1 MQITGNIL
9 ICDPIS
15 KIGITILKKAGL
27 NVVDKPSITNS
38 ELLSEVENYD
48 VIVVRS
54 RTKITNEVI
63 SNAKKAKIIA
73 RVGVG
78 LDNIDVDSARQNNI
92 EVVNSPESAINA
104 VAELVMGLMLSLAR
118 NLPLADRE
126 MKKGNWMK
134 KELTGIEMRGKYL
147 GIVGVGNIGRNLARI
162 ARALRMNIIGYD
174 IFPIKQDFIN
184 EVGMITTDFNT
195 LVASSD
201 FISCHVPST
210 PDTMHM
216 FNESTFSN
224 MKSNAFFINSSRGEI
239 VDENAL
245 YNALTTKKIAGA
257 ALDVFEEEPA
267 TNKKL
272 LQLSNIICTPHIGAQ
287 TKESQELA
295 SNVIA
300 EKIIQ
305 KLLEKYN

>member
-9 ICDPIS
+9 VCDPIS

-54 RTKITNEVI
+54 RTRITNEVI

-134 KELTGIEMRGKYL
+134 KELTGIELRGKYL

-162 ARALRMNIIGYD
+162 ARSLRMNIIGYD

-224 MKSNAFFINSSRGEI
+224 MKSTAFFINSSRGEI

-305 KLLEKYN
+305 KLLEKSN